1 MRAVFDSASMS
12 GGMKILAQVPL
23 IYDVASGGTTHSPL
37 AYVSVGGLSPAR
49 FVLDTGSDVHL
60 LNEDLADELALDKQ
74 PGEEGTDHSG
84 ATMPSWS
91 VGDVPATLG
100 DADLVLRDVIA
111 IPAPPPF
118 PGFGIRGILSPQHLH
133 PTATA
138 VMDMATNELLLIEAS
153 DDDLRSLL
161 RDRLPGMTV
170 HQLARD
176 ADSGAVVV
184 RAGIEGYPEVRAV
197 LDTGGKETEFAV
209 SAVPGL
215 IARQMQRLGA
225 GVSGGGYEGGFVGP
239 QTLIVGDARLSVPDL
254 AIREQIHDVD
264 AILSMDA
271 LRGTVIAA
279 GADLSRPVFLAKAD

>member
-1 MRAVFDSASMS
+1 MASA
-12 GGMKILAQVPL
+12 MKVIAQLPL
-23 IYDVASGGTTHSPL
+23 SYELASGGTTHSPL
-37 AYVSVGGLSPAR
+37 TYVSVGGLEPAR

-60 LNEDLADELALDKQ
+60 FNEDLADELGLDKQ

-91 VGDVPATLG
+91 VGDVPAAMGNVPL
-100 DADLVLRDVIA
+100 LLRDVIA

-133 PTATA
+133 PTAIA
-138 VMDMATNELLLIEAS
+138 VMDMANDELLLVEAS
-153 DDDLRSLL
+153 DEEVLDFL
-161 RDRLPGMTV
+161 RDRLPGIEV
-170 HQLARD
+170 QRLGRD
-176 ADSGAVVV
+176 PDSGAVVV

-197 LDTGGKETEFAV
+197 LDTGGKETEFTV

-215 IARQMQRLGA
+215 IAREMQRLGA

-239 QTLIVGDARLSVPDL
+239 HTLLLGGARLSVPDL
-254 AIREQIHDVD
+254 AVREQIHDVD
-264 AILSMDA
+264 AIVSMDA

-279 GADLSRPVFLAKAD
+279 AADLARPVFLAKAD